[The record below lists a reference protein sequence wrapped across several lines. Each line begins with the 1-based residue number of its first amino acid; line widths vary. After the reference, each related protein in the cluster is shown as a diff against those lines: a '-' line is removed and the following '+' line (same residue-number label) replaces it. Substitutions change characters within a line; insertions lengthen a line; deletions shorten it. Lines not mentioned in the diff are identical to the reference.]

1 MFLLIIISIIYN
13 DDKINNKDI
22 IIKMNIFLNLF
33 IVHRRKE
40 NLLSLR
46 NKKEGNL
53 SYKWRK

>member
-1 MFLLIIISIIYN
+1 MFLLIIRSIIYH
-13 DDKINNKDI
+13 DDEINNKDI
-22 IIKMNIFLNLF
+22 KINIFFNLF

-40 NLLSLR
+40 NLSLR